1 MCLDFGFTKRTLDG
15 QGDEFMA
22 SKDNMKRITLVAVA
36 LCNLLSQTSAQ
47 GPAAS
52 KGSHHQTLHRLAVE
66 VATNPV
72 NDEVLEV
79 APEMLSIEFPDAV
92 RLVKFTLRKDSREWI
107 DINFRY
113 RPTAGVRYSL
123 PVPELSDAKYYT
135 AEWAVLGIN
144 DQLIRG
150 SFSFAVGPGARAPS
164 YHQAAEE
171 LILRQRYGDPTIQ
184 YVAPPRTQII
194 IDREP
199 RRFDPPFTINLNE
212 QQGDSVPPG

>member
-1 MCLDFGFTKRTLDG
+1 MRTLDG
-15 QGDEFMA
+15 QDDGYMA
-22 SKDNMKRITLVAVA
+22 SKNNMKWITIVAVA
-36 LCNLLSQTSAQ
+36 LCNLLSQTLAQ
-47 GPAAS
+47 GPAAIQ
-52 KGSHHQTLHRLAVE
+52 GSHHQTLHRLAVE
-66 VATNPV
+66 AATNPV

-79 APEMLSIEFPDAV
+79 APEMLSIEFPNAV
-92 RLVKFTLRKDSREWI
+92 RLVKFTLRNDTREWI

-123 PVPELSDAKYYT
+123 SVPELSGAKYYT

-150 SFSFAVGPGARAPS
+150 SFSFAFGPDARAPS

-194 IDREP
+194 IDQKP
-199 RRFDPPFTINLNE
+199 RRFDPPFTINLTE

>member
-1 MCLDFGFTKRTLDG
+1 MRTLDG
-15 QGDEFMA
+15 KGDGSMV

-36 LCNLLSQTSAQ
+36 LCNLLSQTLAQ
-47 GPAAS
+47 GPAAIQ
-52 KGSHHQTLHRLAVE
+52 GSHHQKLHQLAVE
-66 VATNPV
+66 AATNPV

-92 RLVKFTLRKDSREWI
+92 RLVKFTLRTDSREWI

-150 SFSFAVGPGARAPS
+150 SFSFAFGPEARAPS

-199 RRFDPPFTINLNE
+199 RRFDPPFTINLNV

>member
-1 MCLDFGFTKRTLDG
+1 MCLDFELTARTLGELD
-15 QGDEFMA
+15 DEVMA
-22 SKDNMKRITLVAVA
+22 SKDNMKRISLVAVA
-36 LCNLLSQTSAQ
+36 LCNLLSQTAAQ
-47 GPAAS
+47 SPEAMQ
-52 KGSHHQTLHRLAVE
+52 GSHHQTLHRAAVE
-66 VATNPV
+66 AATNPE

-92 RLVKFTLRKDSREWI
+92 RLVKFTLRKDTREWI

-123 PVPELSDAKYYT
+123 PVPELSDANYYT

-150 SFSFAVGPGARAPS
+150 SFSFAFGPDARAPS

-171 LILRQRYGDPTIQ
+171 LLLRQLYGDPTIQ

-194 IDREP
+194 IDQEP
-199 RRFDPPFTINLNE
+199 RRFDPPFTIDLNE
-212 QQGDSVPPG
+212 QQGDLAPPG

>member
-1 MCLDFGFTKRTLDG
+1 
-15 QGDEFMA
+15 
-22 SKDNMKRITLVAVA
+22 MKRITLVAVA
-36 LCNLLSQTSAQ
+36 LCNLLSKTSAQ
-47 GPAAS
+47 GPAAIQ
-52 KGSHHQTLHRLAVE
+52 GSHHQTLHSLAVE
-66 VATNPV
+66 AATKPV
-72 NDEVLEV
+72 NDEVLEG
-79 APEMLSIEFPDAV
+79 APEMLSIEFTDAV
-92 RLVKFTLRKDSREWI
+92 RLVKFTLRTDSREWI
-107 DINFRY
+107 DISFRY

-150 SFSFAVGPGARAPS
+150 SFSFAFGPDARAPS

-194 IDREP
+194 IDRQP

-212 QQGDSVPPG
+212 QQGGSVPPG

>member
-1 MCLDFGFTKRTLDG
+1 MRTLDG
-15 QGDEFMA
+15 QGDRFMA

-47 GPAAS
+47 GSAAIQWS
-52 KGSHHQTLHRLAVE
+52 DHQTLHRLAVE
-66 VATNPV
+66 ATTNPV

-92 RLVKFTLRKDSREWI
+92 RLVSEWI

-150 SFSFAVGPGARAPS
+150 SFSFAFGPDARAPS

-194 IDREP
+194 IDQEP

-212 QQGDSVPPG
+212 QQGDSIPPD

>member
-1 MCLDFGFTKRTLDG
+1 MRTLDG
-15 QGDEFMA
+15 QGDGFMA

-47 GPAAS
+47 GPS
-52 KGSHHQTLHRLAVE
+52 IIQGSHHQTLHRLAVE
-66 VATNPV
+66 AATNPV

-79 APEMLSIEFPDAV
+79 APEMLSIEFTDAV
-92 RLVKFTLRKDSREWI
+92 RLVKFTLRMDSREWI

-113 RPTAGVRYSL
+113 SPTKGVRYSL
-123 PVPELSDAKYYT
+123 PVPELPDAKYYT
-135 AEWAVLGIN
+135 AEWAVLDTN

-150 SFSFAVGPGARAPS
+150 SFSFAFGRDVRAPS
-164 YHQAAEE
+164 YYRAAEE
-171 LILRQRYGDPTIQ
+171 LFLRQRYGDPTIQ